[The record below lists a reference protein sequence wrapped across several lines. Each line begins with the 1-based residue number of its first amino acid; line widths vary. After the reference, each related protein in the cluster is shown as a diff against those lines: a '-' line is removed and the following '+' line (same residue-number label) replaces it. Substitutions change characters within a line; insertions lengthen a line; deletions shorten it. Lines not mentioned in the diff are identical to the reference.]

1 MIFEVLQIIT
11 EEINN
16 FFNVEIEEKPVS
28 LDNIAF
34 IESEGNENSN
44 TNNNVILSLLHTE
57 EEITLKN
64 ILNHQI
70 EGTKVVYKNNKIHLN
85 LYLMFSANRSDYTE
99 SLKSL
104 SKIIEFFQSKRIF
117 TQSNTSFDR
126 ELDGMDRIKDF
137 KFTVELFSP
146 SFEEMNFI
154 WGTLGGKQ
162 YPSVIYK
169 VSVLEI
175 ERDVTQSEGA
185 LITEI
190 NGSLNHK

>member
-11 EEINN
+11 EEVNN
-16 FFNVEIEEKPVS
+16 FFNLEIEEKPVS

-34 IESEGNENSN
+34 VESEDDEPSNSN
-44 TNNNVILSLLHTE
+44 NIVLSLLHTE
-57 EEITLKN
+57 EESTLKN
-64 ILNHQI
+64 ILNHKI
-70 EGTKVVYKNNKIHLN
+70 EGTKVVYKNNKVNLN
-85 LYLMFSANRSDYTE
+85 LYIMFSANRNDYKE
-99 SLKSL
+99 SLKSI
-104 SKIIEFFQSKRIF
+104 SRVVEFFQSKKIF
-117 TQSNTSFDR
+117 TQSNTNFDR
-126 ELDGMDRIKDF
+126 DLDGMDQIGDF
-137 KFTVELFSP
+137 KFTTELFTP

-175 ERDVTQSEGA
+175 ERDVTQSEGS

-190 NGSLNHK
+190 NGSLKRN

>member
-11 EEINN
+11 EEVNN
-16 FFNVEIEEKPVS
+16 FFNIEIEEKPVS

-34 IESEGNENSN
+34 IESETNDNTN

-57 EEITLKN
+57 EEATLKN

-70 EGTKVVYKNNKIHLN
+70 EGTKVVYKNNKVHLN
-85 LYLMFSANRSDYTE
+85 LYTMFSANRSDYTE

-126 ELDGMDRIKDF
+126 ELDGMDKIKDF
-137 KFTVELFSP
+137 RFTVELFSP

-175 ERDVTQSEGA
+175 ERDVTQSEGN

>member
-11 EEINN
+11 EEVNN
-16 FFNVEIEEKPVS
+16 FFNIEIEEKPVS

-34 IESEGNENSN
+34 IESETNENSN
-44 TNNNVILSLLHTE
+44 TSNNVVLSLLHTE
-57 EEITLKN
+57 EEATLKN

-70 EGTKVVYKNNKIHLN
+70 EGTKVVYKNNKVHLN
-85 LYLMFSANRSDYTE
+85 LYIMFSANRSDYTE

-126 ELDGMDRIKDF
+126 EVDGMDRIKDF
-137 KFTVELFSP
+137 RFTVELFSP

-175 ERDVTQSEGA
+175 ERDVTQSEGS

>member
-11 EEINN
+11 EEVNN
-16 FFNVEIEEKPVS
+16 FFNIEIEEKPVS

-34 IESEGNENSN
+34 IESETNDNNN

-57 EEITLKN
+57 EEATLKN

-70 EGTKVVYKNNKIHLN
+70 EGTKVVYKNNKVHLN
-85 LYLMFSANRSDYTE
+85 LYTMFSANRSDYTE

-126 ELDGMDRIKDF
+126 ELDGMDKIKDF
-137 KFTVELFSP
+137 RFTVELFSP

-175 ERDVTQSEGA
+175 ERDVTQSEGS

>member
-16 FFNVEIEEKPVS
+16 FFNIEIEEKPVS

-34 IESEGNENSN
+34 VDSEVNENGN

-57 EEITLKN
+57 EETTLKN
-64 ILNHQI
+64 IRNHQI
-70 EGTKVVYKNNKIHLN
+70 EGTKVVYKNNKVYLN
-85 LYLMFSANRSDYTE
+85 LYIMFSVNRSDYTE

-104 SKIIEFFQSKRIF
+104 SKVIEFFQSKRIF
-117 TQSNTSFDR
+117 TQSNTNFDR
-126 ELDGMDRIKDF
+126 ELDGMDKIKDF
-137 KFTVELFSP
+137 RFTVELFTP

-169 VSVLEI
+169 VNVLEI
-175 ERDVTQSEGA
+175 ERDITQSEGS

>member
-1 MIFEVLQIIT
+1 MIFDILQIIT
-11 EEINN
+11 EEVNN
-16 FFNVEIEEKPVS
+16 FFNIEIEEKPVS

-34 IESEGNENSN
+34 IESETNENSN
-44 TNNNVILSLLHTE
+44 TSNNVVLSLLHTE
-57 EEITLKN
+57 EEATLKN

-70 EGTKVVYKNNKIHLN
+70 EGTKVVYKNNKVHLN

-126 ELDGMDRIKDF
+126 EVDGMDKIRDF
-137 KFTVELFSP
+137 RFTVELFSP

-169 VSVLEI
+169 ASVLEI
-175 ERDVTQSEGA
+175 ERDVTQSEGS

-190 NGSLNHK
+190 NGTLNHK

>member
-11 EEINN
+11 EEVNN
-16 FFNVEIEEKPVS
+16 FFNIEIEEKPVS

-34 IESEGNENSN
+34 IESEANDNSS
-44 TNNNVILSLLHTE
+44 TSNNVILSLLHTE
-57 EEITLKN
+57 EEATLKN
-64 ILNHQI
+64 ISNHQI
-70 EGTKVVYKNNKIHLN
+70 EGTKVVYKNNKVYLN
-85 LYLMFSANRSDYTE
+85 LYIMFSINRSDYTE
-99 SLKSL
+99 SLKSI
-104 SKIIEFFQSKRIF
+104 SKIIEFFQSKRVF
-117 TQSNTSFDR
+117 TQNNTSFDR
-126 ELDGMDRIKDF
+126 ELDGMDKVKDF
-137 KFTVELFSP
+137 RFTVELFSP

-169 VSVLEI
+169 VNVLEI
-175 ERDVTQSEGA
+175 ERDITQSEGS

>member
-11 EEINN
+11 EEVNN
-16 FFNVEIEEKPVS
+16 FFNLEIEEKPVS

-34 IESEGNENSN
+34 IESEANDNSS
-44 TNNNVILSLLHTE
+44 TSNNVILSLLHTE
-57 EEITLKN
+57 EEATLKN
-64 ILNHQI
+64 ISNHQI
-70 EGTKVVYKNNKIHLN
+70 EGTKVVYKNNKVYLN
-85 LYLMFSANRSDYTE
+85 LYIMFSINRSDYTE
-99 SLKSL
+99 SLKSI
-104 SKIIEFFQSKRIF
+104 SKIIEFFQSKRVF
-117 TQSNTSFDR
+117 TQNNTSFDR
-126 ELDGMDRIKDF
+126 ELDGMDKVKDF
-137 KFTVELFSP
+137 RFTVELFSP

-169 VSVLEI
+169 VNVLEI
-175 ERDVTQSEGA
+175 ERDITQSEGS

>member
-11 EEINN
+11 EEVNN
-16 FFNVEIEEKPVS
+16 FFNIEIEEKPVS

-34 IESEGNENSN
+34 IESETNDNQN
-44 TNNNVILSLLHTE
+44 TSNNVVLSLLHTE
-57 EEITLKN
+57 EEATLKN

-70 EGTKVVYKNNKIHLN
+70 EGTKVVYKNNKVHLN
-85 LYLMFSANRSDYTE
+85 LYIMFSANRSDYTE

-117 TQSNTSFDR
+117 TQSNTIFDR
-126 ELDGMDRIKDF
+126 EVDGMDKIKDF
-137 KFTVELFSP
+137 RFTVELFSP
-146 SFEEMNFI
+146 TFEEMNFI

-169 VSVLEI
+169 ASVLEI
-175 ERDVTQSEGA
+175 ERDVTQSEGS